1 MREGIDNQ
9 LANDLDRS
17 LQSED
22 YSYEYY
28 SEDSLENIE
37 LKEGEELLTNPNAQV
52 EMTTA
57 VGKNDHLVEE
67 RKYEC

>member
-37 LKEGEELLTNPNAQV
+37 LKEGE
-52 EMTTA
+52 
-57 VGKNDHLVEE
+57 
-67 RKYEC
+67 